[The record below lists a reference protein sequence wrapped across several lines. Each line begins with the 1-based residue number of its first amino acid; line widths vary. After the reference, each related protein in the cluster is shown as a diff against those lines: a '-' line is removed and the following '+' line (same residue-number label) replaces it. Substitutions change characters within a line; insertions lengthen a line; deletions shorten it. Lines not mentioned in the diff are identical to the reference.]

1 MNRFNFLQAA
11 LKTIEGPRDEVYGS
25 AEENHQR
32 IAAAWSNILKTE
44 VTIPQVYACMIAVK
58 LGWTLRPT
66 PRWLVRPCR
75 TRSGPGNLQSEEG
88 NVAAVPLVPA
98 KNGVDSADGV
108 TRPDACQDHCRG
120 P

>member
-11 LKTIEGPRDEVYGS
+11 LKTIEGPRNEVYGS

-58 LGWTLRPT
+58 LSRLTNSPDHLDSWLDIAAYAALAGETVPDTLRP
-66 PRWLVRPCR
+66 
-75 TRSGPGNLQSEEG
+75 GQF
-88 NVAAVPLVPA
+88 A
-98 KNGVDSADGV
+98 K
-108 TRPDACQDHCRG
+108 
-120 P
+120 